1 MSFGDRRTLFGHT
14 RARVVWW
21 LGDMRLSFGDVCDI
35 YGRQGLCHFIR
46 FVTFSYLF
54 ASSLLAIDVRGQCQ
68 LNSRIVSN
76 SKLGWLNITT
86 MGTGGFERYAALGVK
101 SISFNFGDKCENL
114 RKKSFQLEFSEV
126 CWFVEF
132 PSKFSKQLNLIFWG
146 KRFSSACWATSF
158 NVPKLPESEHQLL
171 KYWYCALGSL
181 FELFKKVQL
190 RSKYVFCCSHITSA
204 KIGGS

>member
-114 RKKSFQLEFSEV
+114 RRKVSNWSFLKCVGLSSFGEV
-126 CWFVEF
+126 
-132 PSKFSKQLNLIFWG
+132 SKQLKLIFWG

-181 FELFKKVQL
+181 FELLKKVQL
-190 RSKYVFCCSHITSA
+190 R
-204 KIGGS
+204 